1 MGPDF
6 VVLVLEKDASPLPAE
21 AIIEVVA
28 ATVSSK
34 VAAEPVKSET
44 AANRSVTTVVAT
56 RADDKTSWGVQLY
69 SEAPVLRGSRILEV
83 TAGGAFDES
92 GLTAE
97 DVISKIDGVSVLD
110 EQHEGVIAKFLQPST
125 QIELVMLHPENVD
138 TPTRTVVLKRAEGQS
153 LGMQISETENDEFV
167 RVLSVVHGGIAD
179 QTGLVFMGDRIVQVN
194 GVPMKNIG
202 YDGVAGAFQG
212 ILDNTIV
219 VATDRTPTDD
229 SDSDNDSSGNN
240 KQYEGAFSGMTGQ
253 VRHLYPYTAARHL
266 HPFPRLPVNGFD
278 MRFYPAPS

>member
-6 VVLVLEKDASPLPAE
+6 VVLVLETDASPLPAE

-153 LGMQISETENDEFV
+153 LGMQISETENEEFS

-194 GVPMKNIG
+194 GVPMKNKG
-202 YDGVAGAFQG
+202 HDGVAGAFQG

-219 VATDRTPTDD
+219 VATDRTPFDAPQ
-229 SDSDNDSSGNN
+229 SEAASPNSLSGTWYF
-240 KQYEGAFSGMTGQ
+240 KLRA
-253 VRHLYPYTAARHL
+253 
-266 HPFPRLPVNGFD
+266 RLPGTHSTLPFAD
-278 MRFYPAPS
+278 AWQTACLPARAV